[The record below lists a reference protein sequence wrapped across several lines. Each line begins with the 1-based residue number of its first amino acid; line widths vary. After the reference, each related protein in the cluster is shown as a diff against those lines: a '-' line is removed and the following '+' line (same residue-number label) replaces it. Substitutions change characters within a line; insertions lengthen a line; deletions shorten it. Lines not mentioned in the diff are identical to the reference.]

1 MTPVGADLVVE
12 VLLKHERREW
22 PRLVPQLCSGDTEL
36 ERLVRSLL
44 AHYDRPDAPLP
55 AGPFPCELGPFTL
68 ERELGAGAHGK
79 VYLARRPPLDGYV
92 ALKLLRPGPGMSE
105 FVEQVRREAG
115 RARRIPSPHVVPV
128 FDAGRIEGGP
138 FYVEMA
144 VCADPDDESPGSIRL
159 GRSLRDAQPGVAPDE
174 AARLVEDLARA
185 VHAAHRTGVVHGDV
199 KPENV
204 LLTPE
209 TRRVMLADF
218 GIATSLA
225 ASAVAAPGS
234 APIGTLAYMA
244 PEQYRDRLPPS
255 EASDVYTLGGTLY
268 FLLCGEPPHAE
279 RERGTD
285 GPPPRLDTRVAPRLR
300 EIAMRALAARPE
312 DRPPSAGALADE
324 LRRYR
329 QLEPT
334 WHDRRSARRR
344 VLLFARRHAR
354 ELLAVGAVLAL
365 VLPLGLAGYHAFTR
379 RVVELGAREQA
390 LRVKV
395 DALAA
400 SRGELD
406 QEVARLEGAAEAKQK
421 ELSRIEA
428 RLKALP
434 RLEEALGAAREQAAQ
449 GEAALAQAAAAAA
462 RAEAETRAALERAAS
477 VEGQLAAAKAALAEV
492 QARES
497 AALRDAGRAAA
508 ERDAAREKRNE
519 AEARASALEERRAA
533 LERELRDREAAARAL
548 PEREAARP
556 AAAERPR
563 EEPKRPGRASG
574 STRKVNASDPRPV
587 TTEAS
592 GHAIGGAPPGPTP
605 GASLPGPP
613 VTP

>member
-1 MTPVGADLVVE
+1 VTPVGADLVVE
-12 VLLKHERREW
+12 VLLKHERAEW
-22 PRLVPQLCSGDTEL
+22 PRLVPQLCSGDVEL

-115 RARRIPSPHVVPV
+115 RARRIPSAHVVPV

-225 ASAVAAPGS
+225 ASAVAAAPGS
-234 APIGTLAYMA
+234 APIGTIAYMA

-268 FLLCGEPPHAE
+268 FLLCGVPPHAD

-285 GPPPRLDTRVAPRLR
+285 GPPPRLAAHVAPRLR

-329 QLEPT
+329 ALEPT

-344 VLLFARRHAR
+344 ALLFGRRHAR

-395 DALAA
+395 DALDA
-400 SRGELD
+400 SRGQLE
-406 QEVARLEGAAEAKQK
+406 QEIARLEGAAEAKQK
-421 ELSRIEA
+421 ELSRVEA
-428 RLKALP
+428 RLKELP
-434 RLEEALGAAREQAAQ
+434 RLEEALGAARERAVL
-449 GEAALAQAAAAAA
+449 GEAAQAQAVAEAA
-462 RAEAETRAALERAAS
+462 RSEADARAALERAAS
-477 VEGQLAAAKAALAEV
+477 VEGQLAAAKAALGEAQV
-492 QARES
+492 REA
-497 AALRDAGRAAA
+497 AALRDAGRVAA
-508 ERDAAREKRNE
+508 ERDAARERRAE
-519 AEARASALEERRAA
+519 AEARVAAIEERRAA
-533 LERELRDREAAARAL
+533 LEKELRDRGAARTLA
-548 PEREAARP
+548 EREGARAP
-556 AAAERPR
+556 GAEKLR
-563 EEPKRPGRASG
+563 EEPKRPARPAGGASRKASG
-574 STRKVNASDPRPV
+574 SEARTPAV
-587 TTEAS
+587 EAS
-592 GHAIGGAPPGPTP
+592 GHAAAGAAADSGAPSENSGFRP
-605 GASLPGPP
+605 
-613 VTP
+613 